1 VWKVTGIEPALSA
14 WESKACIREPLE
26 AESGASLSN
35 LDSPSRMVHRSFTD
49 RSPTR
54 GRAVDVNGDASHTV
68 RLVGQILLGTVRR
81 VSRMPRHPNLLRSIL
96 TWLLLACLT
105 WFTGSYAARHGLPA
119 AHLLVAVLWG
129 LVATSTGLVRGS
141 VPSKVHT
148 AAQAVSGV
156 VVGAFLDVQALA
168 AAGPALLPLLGIT
181 AATVVISLG
190 AGWLLARQ
198 TGLDLATASL
208 GLVAGGSAA
217 IVGVAEDLD
226 ADSRLVAFMQY
237 LRLILIV
244 LTTPLLV
251 TFVFSPGS
259 AHVPTHNQPGL
270 GVPWAAAAAGYMFLL
285 WAAPMGMVLGKV
297 LRLPAPAF
305 IGPVLAAAVATVVG
319 IGHQPP
325 VSAREMAFTVIGL
338 EVGLRL
344 NLSSLR
350 TMGRMLPAVLSYV
363 VGITAACSVMA
374 YLVTLAA
381 PITPLNAFLATTPGG
396 INAVLAEASSVADSN
411 IALISTVQTMRL
423 FAMVL
428 IVPPLLRWLVS
439 RSIARQALQGPG
451 RSRSNEAT
459 PDKVHP
465 VSAQGLGAV
474 RKVAAPPRLPRPQHL
489 TASRPS
495 PSSTQLRPSSS
506 WAKPRNV
513 AMVSSGG
520 FAKVNVRPGL
530 DPRHAL
536 CRVPSNS
543 GALIPREFT
552 RTARAPRQRPRHTTA
567 QGAWAS
573 VESWRNPNP

>member
-1 VWKVTGIEPALSA
+1 
-14 WESKACIREPLE
+14 
-26 AESGASLSN
+26 
-35 LDSPSRMVHRSFTD
+35 
-49 RSPTR
+49 
-54 GRAVDVNGDASHTV
+54 
-68 RLVGQILLGTVRR
+68 
-81 VSRMPRHPNLLRSIL
+81 MPRHPNVLRSIL
-96 TWLLLACLT
+96 IWLLLACLT

-129 LVATSTGLVRGS
+129 LVATSTGLMRRS

-156 VVGAFLDVQALA
+156 VVGALLDIQALA

-181 AATVVISLG
+181 AVTVVISLG

-208 GLVAGGSAA
+208 GMVAGGSAA

-244 LTTPLLV
+244 LTTPVLV
-251 TFVFSPGS
+251 SLIFSPGS
-259 AHVPTHNQPGL
+259 AQTHTPQPGL
-270 GVPWAAAAAGYMFLL
+270 GVPFAAAAAGYLFLL
-285 WAAPMGMVLGKV
+285 WAAPLGIVLGKV

-305 IGPVLAAAVATVVG
+305 IGPVLAAAAATIVG

-350 TMGRMLPAVLSYV
+350 TMGRMLPAVVAYV
-363 VGITAACSVMA
+363 VGITAACSIMA
-374 YLVTLAA
+374 YLVTIVT

-411 IALISTVQTMRL
+411 VALISTVQTMRL

-428 IVPPLLRWLVS
+428 IVPPLLRRLID
-439 RSIARQALQGPG
+439 RNAARQELQASV
-451 RSRSNEAT
+451 RSGSDQT
-459 PDKVHP
+459 TSDKVHL
-465 VSAQGLGAV
+465 VSVEGLGAV
-474 RKVAAPPRLPRPQHL
+474 SKVAAPPRLPRPPHL
-489 TASRPS
+489 KAGRPS
-495 PSSTQLRPSSS
+495 PSSKQLNMRPT
-506 WAKPRNV
+506 V
-513 AMVSSGG
+513 
-520 FAKVNVRPGL
+520 
-530 DPRHAL
+530 DPRHAV
-536 CRVPSNS
+536 RRARS
-543 GALIPREFT
+543 GALIPQRGQFGSSPW
-552 RTARAPRQRPRHTTA
+552 TARVRRTTTPTSYDGKRSMGWCGELA
-567 QGAWAS
+567 
-573 VESWRNPNP
+573 ESKPLNSCVQIPGCCRVPA